1 MSVLRSPILLQL
13 VMPFLVAAVII
24 VGILCALDI
33 VLTFG
38 VIRRLREH
46 TELLAVHRRSAEPPV
61 IKLASGQMPTPFAAL
76 TTDGREMT
84 GPDGL
89 RLAGFFASGCPTCP
103 GRVAPFIEYV
113 RAHQIRRDQVLAVL
127 LPGDDGPPAYLGQL
141 AEIAELSV
149 QDGDDAITRA
159 FGVSGYPAFCLLDED
174 GAVVASAFDP
184 AALPATQAT
193 ARAHE

>member
-1 MSVLRSPILLQL
+1 
-13 VMPFLVAAVII
+13 MPFLVAAVII
-24 VGILCALDI
+24 VGLLCVLDL

-38 VIRRLREH
+38 IVRRLREH
-46 TELLAVHRRSAEPPV
+46 TELLAGHRRPAEPPV
-61 IKLASGQMPTPFAAL
+61 ITLASGQVPTPFAAL
-76 TTDGREMT
+76 TTEGREMT

-89 RLAGFFASGCPTCP
+89 RLAGFFASWCPTCP

-141 AEIAELSV
+141 AEIAQLSM
-149 QDGDDAITRA
+149 QDSDSTIIKA
-159 FGVSGYPAFCLLDED
+159 FGVSGYPAFCLLGED

-184 AALPATQAT
+184 AALPAAQA
-193 ARAHE
+193 AA